1 MSQLISD
8 HVKDHEPLVSRR
20 IYVIVYVA
28 LMGLLALTIGL
39 SFVDFGRHLSILIA
53 LLIATA
59 KAVLIAWF
67 FMHLGYG
74 PKLTWVFALAGFL
87 WLAIMITLTMSDYL
101 TRNHP
106 HGDSPRGEPHFLE
119 TTDR

>member
-1 MSQLISD
+1 MPPSAD
-8 HVKDHEPLVSRR
+8 HVSKPEPTVSPRTYL
-20 IYVIVYVA
+20 IIYVA
-28 LMGLLALTIGL
+28 LMVLLMLTVAF
-39 SFVDFGRHLSILIA
+39 SFVDLGRHWNNLIA

-74 PKLTWVFALAGFL
+74 PRLTWVFALAGFI

-106 HGDSPRGEPHFLE
+106 PGDSPRGEPRYLVE
-119 TTDR
+119 PTNP